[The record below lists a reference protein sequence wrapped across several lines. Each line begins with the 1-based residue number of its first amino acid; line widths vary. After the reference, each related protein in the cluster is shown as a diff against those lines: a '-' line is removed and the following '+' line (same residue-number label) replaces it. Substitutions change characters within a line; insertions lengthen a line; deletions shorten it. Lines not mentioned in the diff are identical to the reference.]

1 MVFLARHPGVR
12 SCGCGFKFR
21 ILPISRRKT
30 MRLLQILATILLLMG
45 TSLTAVSNARAEIVE
60 GRDYTILS
68 HPQPTDEKS
77 IEVVEFFWYGCPH
90 CYELHPRIKAWL
102 KRMPN
107 DVSFRYVPA
116 VFRANWIPGAKT
128 FYALEALGVRDKLHD
143 KVYDAIHLDKIDL
156 TKDDVLFDW
165 IAKQGV
171 DRQKFIDAYNSFA
184 VQNQVTRVTRMSK
197 DYALSGVPTVV
208 VEGKYLTSGRM
219 GSTPEDTI
227 RTTEELIEKV
237 RKERKK

>member
-1 MVFLARHPGVR
+1 MV
-12 SCGCGFKFR
+12 
-21 ILPISRRKT
+21 
-30 MRLLQILATILLLMG
+30 LLRILATILMLAG
-45 TSLTAVSNARAEIVE
+45 IGFVGISSAQAEIAE

-68 HPQPTDEKS
+68 HPQPADEKS
-77 IEVVEFFWYGCPH
+77 IEVIEFFWYGCPH

-102 KRMPN
+102 KRMPG

-128 FYALEALGVRDKLHD
+128 FYALEALGMRDKLHD

-156 TKDDVLFDW
+156 TNEEILFDW

-184 VQNQVTRVTRMSK
+184 VQNQVTRTTRMSK
-197 DYALSGVPTVV
+197 DYGLSGVPTVV
-208 VEGKYLTSGRM
+208 VDGKYLTSGRM
-219 GSTPEDTI
+219 GSTPDDTI
-227 RTTEELIEKV
+227 RTMEELIEKV
-237 RKERKK
+237 RKSRKK